1 MGQKRGHYSW
11 VEVMGHY
18 YWLEEGGRQ
27 YCWLRGVGGGKREGI
42 SASYRTR
49 EGITPAVNFTKITGL
64 SGSFQSPTMC
74 ALSCHLL
81 YLNGA
86 IFIT

>member
-1 MGQKRGHYSW
+1 MGRGDGALLL
-11 VEVMGHY
+11 VR
-18 YWLEEGGRQ
+18 GG
-27 YCWLRGVGGGKREGI
+27 WKTVLLVTGGGGGGGKREGI
-42 SASYRTR
+42 SAGYRTR

-64 SGSFQSPTMC
+64 SGSFQNPTMC